1 MSTLSPPPV
10 PPPTPGTLWPMNDSI
25 TLVGV
30 GEMGAVFAH
39 ALLRTGHPISPVL
52 RSTPLSTAV
61 ERDPNPGLTLVT
73 VAEDDLHP
81 VLESLPPEW
90 RSNVGLIQNELLP
103 RDWIRHGIEAPTVA
117 VVWFEKKPG
126 RTTRVLVPT
135 PVAGPWSCEVV
146 EALTAIDIP
155 AEQIP
160 DDDLIHALVA
170 KNLYILTANIGGLR
184 TQGTVTDL
192 WNGHRDFAATIASE
206 ILDIQDW
213 LVGEPVDRDRA
224 VEGMVAAIDGD
235 PGHGTTGRSAP
246 RRLERAIV
254 HARTAGIETP
264 MLIAIGREAGL
275 SV

>member
-1 MSTLSPPPV
+1 
-10 PPPTPGTLWPMNDSI
+10 MNDSI

-39 ALLRTGHPISPVL
+39 ALLRTGHPVFPVL
-52 RSTPLSTAV
+52 RSTPIAAAV
-61 ERDPNPGLTLVT
+61 ERNPNPGLALIT

-81 VLESLPPEW
+81 VLRDLPAAW

-135 PVAGPWSCEVV
+135 PVAGPCAADLAA
-146 EALTAIDIP
+146 ALTSIDIP
-155 AEQIP
+155 AEHIA
-160 DDDLIHALVA
+160 DDELIDALVA

-192 WNGHRDFAATIASE
+192 WNGNRGFATAIASE
-206 ILDIQDW
+206 VLDIQDW
-213 LVGEPVDRDRA
+213 LVGEPVDRDKA
-224 VEGMVAAIDGD
+224 VLGMVAAIDGD
-235 PGHGTTGRSAP
+235 PEHGTTGRSAP
-246 RRLERAIV
+246 RRLERAIEY
-254 HARTAGIETP
+254 ATTAGIETP
-264 MLIAIGREAGL
+264 TLVEIGREAGL
-275 SV
+275 AV

>member
-1 MSTLSPPPV
+1 
-10 PPPTPGTLWPMNDSI
+10 MNDTI

-39 ALLRTGHPISPVL
+39 ALLRSGHPIFPVL
-52 RSTPLSTAV
+52 RSTPVAAAV
-61 ERDPNPGLTLVT
+61 DRNPDPGLALVT

-81 VLESLPPEW
+81 VLENLPIEW

-103 RDWIRHGIEAPTVA
+103 RDWIRHGIETPTVA

-135 PVAGPWSCEVV
+135 PVAGPWAGELVA
-146 EALTAIDIP
+146 ALTAIDIP
-155 AEQIP
+155 AEHVA
-160 DDDLIHALVA
+160 DDELIHALVA

-192 WNGHRDFAATIASE
+192 WNGHRAFASTVASE
-206 ILDIQDW
+206 VLDIQDW

-235 PGHGTTGRSAP
+235 PEHATTGRSAP
-246 RRLERAIV
+246 RRLERAIEY
-254 HARTAGIETP
+254 ARTAGIETP
-264 MLIAIGREAGL
+264 MLIEIGQKAGL

>member
-1 MSTLSPPPV
+1 MSTLSPPPA
-10 PPPTPGTLWPMNDSI
+10 PPASPGTLEPMNDSI
-25 TLVGV
+25 ALVGV

-39 ALLRTGHPISPVL
+39 ALLRTGHPVFPVL
-52 RSTPLSTAV
+52 RSTPMAPAV
-61 ERDPNPGLTLVT
+61 ERAPNPGLTLVT

-81 VLESLPPEW
+81 VLENLPAEW
-90 RSNVGLIQNELLP
+90 CSSVGLIQNELLP
-103 RDWIRHGIEAPTVA
+103 RDWIRHGIEDPTVA

-135 PVAGPWSCEVV
+135 PVAGPWAGEVV
-146 EALTAIDIP
+146 AALTAIDIP
-155 AEQIP
+155 AVHIP
-160 DDDLIHALVA
+160 DDELIHALVA

-192 WNGHRDFAATIASE
+192 WNGHREFASAVASE
-206 ILDIQDW
+206 VLDIQDW

-235 PGHGTTGRSAP
+235 PEHGTTGRSAP
-246 RRLERAIV
+246 RRLERAIE

-264 MLIAIGREAGL
+264 MLRTIGREAGL
-275 SV
+275 PV

>member
-1 MSTLSPPPV
+1 
-10 PPPTPGTLWPMNDSI
+10 MNDTI

-39 ALLRTGHPISPVL
+39 ALLRSGHPIFPVL
-52 RSTPLSTAV
+52 RSTPVAAAV
-61 ERDPNPGLTLVT
+61 DRNPDPGLALVT

-81 VLESLPPEW
+81 VLENLPIEW

-103 RDWIRHGIEAPTVA
+103 RDWIRHGIETPTVA

-135 PVAGPWSCEVV
+135 PVAGPWAGELVA
-146 EALTAIDIP
+146 ALTAIDIP
-155 AEQIP
+155 AEHVA
-160 DDDLIHALVA
+160 DDELIHALVA

-192 WNGHRDFAATIASE
+192 WNGHRAFASTVASE
-206 ILDIQDW
+206 VLDIQDW

-235 PGHGTTGRSAP
+235 PEHATTGRSAP
-246 RRLERAIV
+246 RRLERAIEY
-254 HARTAGIETP
+254 ARTAGIETP
-264 MLIAIGREAGL
+264 MLIEIGQEAGL

>member
-1 MSTLSPPPV
+1 
-10 PPPTPGTLWPMNDSI
+10 MNDSL

-39 ALLRTGHPISPVL
+39 ALLRTGHPIFPVL
-52 RSTPLSTAV
+52 RSTPMAAAV
-61 ERDPNPGLTLVT
+61 ERAPNPGLTLVT

-81 VLESLPPEW
+81 VLENLPAEW
-90 RSNVGLIQNELLP
+90 RSSVGLIQNELLP
-103 RDWIRHGIEAPTVA
+103 RDWIRHGIEDPTVA

-135 PVAGPWSCEVV
+135 PVAGPWAGEVV

-155 AEQIP
+155 AEHIP
-160 DDDLIHALVA
+160 DDELIHALVA

-192 WNGHRDFAATIASE
+192 WNGHREFASAVASE
-206 ILDIQDW
+206 VLDIQDW

-235 PGHGTTGRSAP
+235 PEHGTTGRSAP
-246 RRLERAIV
+246 RRLERAIEQ
-254 HARTAGIETP
+254 ARTAGIETP
-264 MLIAIGREAGL
+264 MLRTIGREAGL
-275 SV
+275 PV